1 MGELRGRPFEPG
13 NKFGRGRPKGSRNKI
28 RLEAQQLLEQ
38 HAQPIMRK
46 CIILALQGDHTAM
59 RLCVERLAGPIRD
72 APVRLP
78 FGGSDTASDVA
89 VAFQALLKA
98 VGAGSITPAECKN
111 NTTTL
116 RLQRVAIKTDVQ
128 LKRGMAL
135 TQHPDRSH

>member
-72 APVRLP
+72 ASVRLP

-89 VAFQALLKA
+89 AAFQALLKA
-98 VGAGSITPAECKN
+98 VGAGSVTPAEGEKIASMLGMRREAIE
-111 NTTTL
+111 TVDL
-116 RLQRVAIKTDVQ
+116 EKRVA
-128 LKRGMAL
+128 AL
-135 TQHPDRSH
+135 MEDTGRR